1 MAEYAVAG
9 AAPPE
14 PDFVLRGHL
23 APITTCRFV
32 ETDRER
38 LLASADTS
46 GVAKLWSL
54 RARRP
59 VVSWAASDQGVI
71 EAWEHEGGKSLL
83 TQARD
88 GRLRLWDLQ
97 RLGEGA
103 APGDALSRTLRTDSF
118 FFTRCSVAKRSDCP
132 FRYEEVIKAAQGG
145 GGRGEGAPG
154 PPPVTKARPAT
165 GIGAALDPADD
176 AAQEREEAAQA
187 DEWAAAAAAAHWSG
201 RPGAASH
208 LVLAPTEPA
217 EHMLVWDRAG
227 KG

>member
-59 VVSWAASDQGVI
+59 VVSWAASDTI
-71 EAWEHEGGKSLL
+71 EPAAVARRSRS
-83 TQARD
+83 QARV
-88 GRLRLWDLQ
+88 
-97 RLGEGA
+97 LGG
-103 APGDALSRTLRTDSF
+103 
-118 FFTRCSVAKRSDCP
+118 
-132 FRYEEVIKAAQGG
+132 
-145 GGRGEGAPG
+145 
-154 PPPVTKARPAT
+154 
-165 GIGAALDPADD
+165 
-176 AAQEREEAAQA
+176 
-187 DEWAAAAAAAHWSG
+187 
-201 RPGAASH
+201 
-208 LVLAPTEPA
+208 
-217 EHMLVWDRAG
+217 
-227 KG
+227 